1 MPPKKGSLG
10 QPRKVPLKR
19 LQRIASGRGAVRS
32 GSTVDIQRRAREYQ
46 SQGYSG
52 KVYYSGTQNMKAAEN
67 KLLQAGPG
75 RHNVQKTSGAQPK
88 PGTAYTIK
96 GAKRGGGKR
105 GGKK

>member
-1 MPPKKGSLG
+1 MPPKKSSLG
-10 QPRKVPLKR
+10 QPKKVSQKR

-52 KVYYSGTQNMKAAEN
+52 ELYYSRAQNMKAAED

-75 RHNVQKTSGAQPK
+75 RHNIQKTSGAQPK

-96 GAKRGGGKR
+96 GAKQGGGKG